1 MRARTIR
8 VAIRKPNASKQQM
21 TASGSI
27 DLKIKL
33 LCLKTNEQI
42 KLYPARDGAFNIVF
56 VVVVFDNIL
65 LCDISRI
72 YVWTSLI
79 YTGFSRYDIAS
90 ARFLDK

>member
-8 VAIRKPNASKQQM
+8 VAIRKPNTSKQQAA
-21 TASGSI
+21 ASGSI

-33 LCLKTNEQI
+33 SCLKTNEQI

-56 VVVVFDNIL
+56 DNIL

-72 YVWTSLI
+72 HVWTSLI
-79 YTGFSRYDIAS
+79 YTVFERYDIAS